1 MLALRDRV
9 QCGAAPAA
17 LGSFRHATSAA
28 AQPDP
33 HAPRI
38 RRNRGS
44 AVDVALQADHLGDT
58 RGDRVLGVHSHLL
71 SERIIWIGTAIDAG
85 VANAVIGQR
94 LFLGSDSPDSD
105 VQLSLDYDGGDPSVM
120 IAISDTTRFSH
131 PAITTTC
138 VGQAIGVGAV
148 LLAARAEE
156 KRSALP
162 HPRVVLADEAV
173 RTRAENEDVLTVDSG
188 QRVDRLR
195 ADTDQDRVLTARQAQ
210 QYGLADH
217 VITRRSRTALTADA
231 SRCEEEPALPLF
243 ATSTCGASP
252 LAELFC
258 CRRVPSPTSTAAT
271 PLRDDRRRAE
281 CPCGHWDERGALDR
295 RLHA

>member
-1 MLALRDRV
+1 M
-9 QCGAAPAA
+9 
-17 LGSFRHATSAA
+17 
-28 AQPDP
+28 
-33 HAPRI
+33 
-38 RRNRGS
+38 
-44 AVDVALQADHLGDT
+44 ALQADHLGDT

-94 LFLGSDSPDSD
+94 LFLESDSPDSD

-120 IAISDTTRFSH
+120 LAIFDTTRFSH

-148 LLAARAEE
+148 LLAARAEQ

-195 ADTDQDRVLTARQAQ
+195 AGTDHDRALAARQAQ
-210 QYGLADH
+210 Q
-217 VITRRSRTALTADA
+217 
-231 SRCEEEPALPLF
+231 
-243 ATSTCGASP
+243 
-252 LAELFC
+252 
-258 CRRVPSPTSTAAT
+258 
-271 PLRDDRRRAE
+271 
-281 CPCGHWDERGALDR
+281 
-295 RLHA
+295 